1 MKSTDAQNVSQQ
13 RRTNVQDTKNS
24 FVVFYRVERG
34 LLQKLSGGGGTPLPQ
49 GGPKPHRTDHR
60 GSQDRGRPPDG
71 RAMLSI

>member
-34 LLQKLSGGGGTPLPQ
+34 LLQKLSGGV
-49 GGPKPHRTDHR
+49 GPPFLRGVPNHTGLSTEAPRT
-60 GSQDRGRPPDG
+60 GAGLLTAVPC
-71 RAMLSI
+71 

>member
-34 LLQKLSGGGGTPLPQ
+34 LFQKLSGGGGVPNHTGLTTEAP
-49 GGPKPHRTDHR
+49 RT
-60 GSQDRGRPPDG
+60 GAGLLTAVPC
-71 RAMLSI
+71 